1 MNKDPMHSFLMKID
15 KDALD
20 LNNNNGL
27 LKLDA
32 KSVGLTA
39 TVTYCRLPP
48 ILVVVAKLT
57 GRSEL
62 HSPAGYQSTC

>member
-48 ILVVVAKLT
+48 I
-57 GRSEL
+57 
-62 HSPAGYQSTC
+62 